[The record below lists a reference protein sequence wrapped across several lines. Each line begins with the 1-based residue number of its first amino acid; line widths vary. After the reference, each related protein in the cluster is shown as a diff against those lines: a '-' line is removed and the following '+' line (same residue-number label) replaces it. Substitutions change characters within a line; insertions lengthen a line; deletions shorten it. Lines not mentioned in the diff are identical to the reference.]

1 MRFNLSWLAVV
12 TLLAA
17 CGGGD
22 RATPVPQVTISASPT
37 SVGGGSSSTLTWS
50 STNATT
56 CSASGSW
63 SGGLLTSGTRETGPL
78 SAPAT
83 YTVTCAGPG
92 GTGPPASATVD
103 VVATATL
110 AASPQVVAAGSA
122 PELSWTSSNATACEA
137 SGGWNGSKPASGRQ
151 RATAIAGATTYTLT
165 CTGPGGASNP
175 ASVTVY
181 VVPTAVLTASPTVVP
196 AGGASVLTWSS
207 SNATRCLASGGWSGN
222 KPVSG
227 ALSTGALSTSAN
239 YTLTCAGP
247 GGTSDPATVTIAS
260 GSVAVAP
267 RIAAVTPSQ
276 RQQFTATASGGA
288 GEVAWTVDGVAGGNG
303 TVGLIGSSG
312 LYTPGT
318 AAGAHTIAAAS
329 VAYPSLSGS
338 AIAATTDLPGV
349 FTYHNDRAR
358 DGANVQEYALTPADV
373 NSTRFGKLFSCRVDG
388 AIYGQPLWVADLS
401 VNGATHNVV
410 FVATEHDSLYA
421 FDADAHP
428 CMQLWSANLI
438 DVSHGGSTGE
448 TTVPAGVTG
457 YLVGRGAGNLAP
469 EVGVTGTPV
478 IDPAS
483 GTLYLISKSI
493 DSARVKFYQRL
504 HAIELKTG
512 DEKPGSPATIA
523 ATYPGSGDGGNT
535 VTFNPGPENQRAGL
549 ALVDGIVYIAWTA
562 HEDVSPWYGWVIG
575 YSYSGTAFT
584 QVAVFNA
591 APNAQDGGIWMGGG
605 APASDSEGNLYLVT
619 GNGAFDASSD
629 TAPKTDYGDSLLKL
643 TGTLG
648 LLQYFTPSDQATDS
662 GADLD
667 FGAGGAAVLADL
679 PSGNRVPHLLI
690 CGGKD
695 GSLYLL
701 NRDFLG
707 GLGDAVAVQK
717 IDFGYRI
724 FGTGAYWNSNYFL
737 SGENGP
743 LVDYQINSGVA
754 QIGLLGSSTHIYG
767 FGGSTPSISAAA
779 EQNGIVWTLD
789 NTQYCL
795 GNAPGCGPTV
805 LYAHDATHVGTE
817 LWNSGIVAADAAG
830 YAVKFSVPTVAN
842 GKIYVGTRG
851 NNTGGPSGSTTV
863 DGELDVYGLRPN

>member
-12 TLLAA
+12 TLLVAA

-22 RATPVPQVTISASPT
+22 RTVPQVTISASPT
-37 SVGGGSSSTLTWS
+37 SVDRDSSSTLTWS
-50 STNATT
+50 STNATS
-56 CSASGSW
+56 CAASGSW

-78 SAPAT
+78 SAAAT
-83 YTVTCAGPG
+83 YTVTCSGPG
-92 GTGPPASATVD
+92 GTSPPASATVQ
-103 VVATATL
+103 VLATATL
-110 AASPQVVAAGSA
+110 TASPEAVAAGS
-122 PELSWTSSNATACEA
+122 PTELSWVSSNAASCEA
-137 SGGWNGSKPASGRQ
+137 SGGWNGTKPASGTQ
-151 RATAIAGATTYTLT
+151 ATTAIASATTFTLI
-165 CTGPGGASNP
+165 CSGPGGTSKP
-175 ASVTVY
+175 ASVTVN
-181 VVPTAVLTASPTVVP
+181 VVPTAVLTANPTVVP
-196 AGGASVLTWSS
+196 TGDASVLTWSS
-207 SNATRCLASGGWSGN
+207 SNATGCLASGGWSGS

-227 ALSTGALSTSAN
+227 FLSTGALSTGAN
-239 YTLTCAGP
+239 YTLICTGP
-247 GGTSDPATVTIAS
+247 GGTSKPATVTIIS
-260 GSVAVAP
+260 GSVTVAP
-267 RIAAVTPSQ
+267 RIAAITPSQ
-276 RQQFTATASGGA
+276 TQLFTATVSGGA
-288 GEVAWTVDGVAGGNG
+288 GEVAWTVDGVTGGNR
-303 TVGLIGSSG
+303 TVGLIGPSG

-318 AAGAHTIAAAS
+318 APGTHTIGAAS
-329 VAYPSLSGS
+329 LAYPSLSAS

-349 FTYHNDRAR
+349 YTYHNDRAR
-358 DGANVQEYALTPADV
+358 DGANVQEYALTPSEV
-373 NSTRFGKLFSCRVDG
+373 NSTRFGKLFSCSVDG
-388 AIYGQPLWVADLS
+388 AVYAQPLWVADLS

-428 CMQLWSANLI
+428 CMRLWSANLI
-438 DVSHGGSTGE
+438 DVSHGGSAGE

-457 YLVGRGAGNLAP
+457 YLVGRGAGDLAP

-483 GTLYLISKSI
+483 GTLYVISKSVNP
-493 DSARVKFYQRL
+493 DQVKFYQRL
-504 HAIELKTG
+504 HAIDLQTG
-512 DEKPGSPATIA
+512 NEKPGSPATIA
-523 ATYPGSGDGGNT
+523 ATYPGSGDRGNT

-562 HEDVSPWYGWVIG
+562 HEDVPPWYGWVMG
-575 YSYSGTAFT
+575 YSYSGAAFT
-584 QVAVFNA
+584 QVAVFNTAPA
-591 APNAQDGGIWMGGG
+591 AQEAGIWMGGG
-605 APASDSEGNLYLVT
+605 APASDSNGNLYLVT
-619 GNGAFDASSD
+619 GNGAFDATGD
-629 TAPKTDYGDSLLKL
+629 AAPNTDYGDSLLRL
-643 TGTLG
+643 SGALG

-662 GADLD
+662 GEDLD

-679 PSGNRVPHLLI
+679 PSGRVPHLLI

-707 GLGDAVAVQK
+707 GLGDGAAVQK

-743 LVDYQINSGVA
+743 LIDYLLNSGVA

-779 EQNGIVWTLD
+779 AQNGIVWTLD
-789 NTQYCL
+789 NTRYCL

-805 LYAHDATHVGTE
+805 LFAHDATHVATE
-817 LWNSGIVAADAAG
+817 LWNSATVAADAAG

-842 GKIYVGTRG
+842 GKVYVGTRG

-863 DGELDVYGLRPN
+863 AGELDVYGLRPN